1 MNSKRIKRL
10 LTKDQPQGEYVLYW
24 MQQSQ
29 RIHFNHALEYAV
41 HLANEY
47 DVPLVVLFCLTDY
60 PSANKRHYQF
70 MLEGLQSLVNP
81 FKDLNITFII
91 QNEDPVTAVYE
102 FAKNSIHTVFDMGY
116 LRIQRSWRNKLYTA
130 FLNTNM
136 TTLDVV
142 ESDLVVP
149 IKEASDKLEYG
160 ARTIRKKLMS
170 QYQHYLDD
178 VIIKPVQQS
187 LNHHFSS
194 LDLSNIDAILDLLN
208 LVDIPISKYYQ
219 GGQDVALKRLK
230 TYFKEDINNYPN
242 SNDPSLSLT
251 SRISMYLHFGQL
263 SSTYIIKQLENLH
276 HAKNVTTDAYES
288 FLEQLLVRRELSFN
302 FVYYNKN
309 YDDFNFITYDWAYQT
324 MNTHLLDERD
334 YIYTI
339 DDYLA
344 FATHDPYFN
353 AAMKQMV
360 MTGYMHN
367 YMRMYWAKKIIE
379 WSHTYQ
385 EAYHIIKSLNDT
397 YFLDGRDA
405 NGYTGIAWCFGRH
418 DRAWTERDIFGK
430 LRYMNANGL
439 KRKFDIESY
448 VEQMNNLQKKQ

>member
-70 MLEGLQSLVNP
+70 MLEGLQSLVKP

-91 QNEDPVTAVYE
+91 QNEDPVTAVYD

-170 QYQHYLDD
+170 QYQRYLDD

-194 LDLSNIDAILDLLN
+194 LDLSNIDAILGLLN

-230 TYFKEDINNYPN
+230 TYFK
-242 SNDPSLSLT
+242 
-251 SRISMYLHFGQL
+251 
-263 SSTYIIKQLENLH
+263 
-276 HAKNVTTDAYES
+276 
-288 FLEQLLVRRELSFN
+288 
-302 FVYYNKN
+302 
-309 YDDFNFITYDWAYQT
+309 
-324 MNTHLLDERD
+324 
-334 YIYTI
+334 
-339 DDYLA
+339 
-344 FATHDPYFN
+344 
-353 AAMKQMV
+353 
-360 MTGYMHN
+360 
-367 YMRMYWAKKIIE
+367 
-379 WSHTYQ
+379 
-385 EAYHIIKSLNDT
+385 
-397 YFLDGRDA
+397 
-405 NGYTGIAWCFGRH
+405 
-418 DRAWTERDIFGK
+418 
-430 LRYMNANGL
+430 
-439 KRKFDIESY
+439 
-448 VEQMNNLQKKQ
+448 